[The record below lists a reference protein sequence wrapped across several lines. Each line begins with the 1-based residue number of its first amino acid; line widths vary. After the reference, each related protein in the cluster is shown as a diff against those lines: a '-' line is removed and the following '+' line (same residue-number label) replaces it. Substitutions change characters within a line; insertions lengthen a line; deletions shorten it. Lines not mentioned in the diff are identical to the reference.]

1 MNVGIVA
8 FSGMH
13 PFKTG
18 GPQYCIH
25 SIINELSKSS
35 HIYLTLYLRL
45 YEDIDFK
52 LLPRLPNTTI
62 VPFVIKEGREI
73 KLPLAI
79 LSIIKRSK
87 TVELVHYNSPPYFID
102 SLFLK
107 MLNKPLTF
115 DFHGGLFAENLF
127 VNKPSLKTAASLLK
141 SGFKS
146 TAKLFANVIV
156 HSQYMKKI
164 AMASGVP
171 EKRIR
176 LVPLGVDLEEIDNA
190 RSITLE
196 GSPTVLFVGR
206 FEPIKGCHVLLRALP
221 QVVSNYPRLR
231 LYIIGKGPQEGHLK
245 MLAKKFNLEKNVRFE
260 GNVPRGN
267 LLSYYKSVDLCIFP
281 STYNEGFGLSVLE
294 AMASRR
300 AVIASNTGGMQ
311 ERVSSGEDGYLVD
324 PNDSNA
330 LARKTLLLLSDGVL
344 RKRFGEN
351 ARKVAEAH
359 DWSSIASKY
368 EAVFKEALT
377 GM

>member
-1 MNVGIVA
+1 MKLGIVA

-13 PFKTG
+13 PFKIG

-35 HIYLTLYLRL
+35 HNYLTLYLRL
-45 YEDIDFK
+45 YKDNDLK

-73 KLPLAI
+73 RLPFAM

-102 SLFLK
+102 SLFLR

-127 VNKPSLKTAASLLK
+127 VNKPSIKAAASALK
-141 SGFKS
+141 SGFKL
-146 TAKLFANVIV
+146 TAKLFAYVIV

-164 AMASGVP
+164 AMGSGVP

-176 LVPLGVDLEEIDNA
+176 LIPLGVDLEEIDNA

-206 FEPIKGCHVLLRALP
+206 LEPIKGCHVLLRALP
-221 QVVSNYPRLR
+221 HVVSHYPSLR
-231 LYIIGKGPQEGHLK
+231 LYIIGKGPLEGHLK
-245 MLAKKFNLEKNVRFE
+245 MLVRKFNLEKNVRFR
-260 GNVPRGN
+260 GSVPQGN

-294 AMASRR
+294 AMAAGR

-311 ERVSSGEDGYLVD
+311 ERISSDENGFLVD

-330 LARKTLLLLSDGVL
+330 LAEKILLLLSDGDL
-344 RKRFGEN
+344 RKRLGEN

-359 DWSSIASKY
+359 DWSSIALKY
-368 EAVFKEALT
+368 ETVFKEALT
-377 GM
+377 RL